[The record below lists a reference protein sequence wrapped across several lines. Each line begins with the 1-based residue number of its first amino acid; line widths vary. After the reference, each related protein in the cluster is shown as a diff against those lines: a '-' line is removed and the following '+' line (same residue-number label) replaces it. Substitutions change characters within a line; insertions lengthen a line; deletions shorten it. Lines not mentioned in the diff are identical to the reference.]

1 MRPLVSRNF
10 NSDDMAL
17 PITGEATPPAMASL
31 LAEADAW
38 LVDTA
43 VAPYCG
49 CAHVFDGLTATI
61 YEARH
66 LAAVIAPGAVH
77 ARAALSRCFTTTTG
91 SIGKFHEM
99 WSSDG
104 GSTGNDVIRVPW
116 HLNAAAGYV
125 PEPAF
130 KLGLSSIAVSGGSI
144 VDAPTTPM
152 DRQLELATLAVP
164 YVEPLYVSIAAG
176 FSLCITDQAADLE
189 TL

>member
-10 NSDDMAL
+10 NSDDMSA

-31 LAEADAW
+31 LTEADAW
-38 LVDTA
+38 LVDAA

-49 CAHVFDGLTATI
+49 CAHIFDGLTDPI
-61 YEARH
+61 YEARY
-66 LAAVIAPGAVH
+66 LAAVIAPSAVH
-77 ARAALSRCFTTTTG
+77 ARAALSRGFTTDVG
-91 SIGKFHEM
+91 SIGQFHEM

-104 GSTGNDVIRVPW
+104 GSTGDNVIRVPW

-125 PEPAF
+125 PAPAF
-130 KLGLSSIAVSGGSI
+130 KLGLSSIVVSGGSI
-144 VDAPTTPM
+144 VDAPTTPA

-176 FSLCITDQAADLE
+176 VSLCITDQVADLE